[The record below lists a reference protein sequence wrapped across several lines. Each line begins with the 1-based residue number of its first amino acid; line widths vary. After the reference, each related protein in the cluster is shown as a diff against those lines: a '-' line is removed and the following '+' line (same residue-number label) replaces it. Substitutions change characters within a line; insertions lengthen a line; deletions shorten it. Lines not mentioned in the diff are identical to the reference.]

1 MEFDDDSAN
10 WRKSSIREWMN
21 GPFYSQAFSNEEKD
35 AVIKTSVDNSVRQRL
50 SNWPSDSDDETTED
64 YVFLLSS
71 LFLDF
76 SGNHVC
82 HIDTSVQPV
91 GKPVRCILIFSV
103 SSIRVIRQI
112 KHFFGIAV
120 V

>member
-50 SNWPSDSDDETTED
+50 SNCSISAEGKSKNGTERIFCRHLQTMQFIPR
-64 YVFLLSS
+64 FLWQSRLSYR
-71 LFLDF
+71 
-76 SGNHVC
+76 
-82 HIDTSVQPV
+82 HIRTASWQACTLHPH
-91 GKPVRCILIFSV
+91 FQ
-103 SSIRVIRQI
+103 RQ
-112 KHFFGIAV
+112 
-120 V
+120 